1 MTKYR
6 EILRLHS
13 QGISSRNIAAS
24 LECSRNT
31 IRVVLARATE
41 EGITWP
47 LPDEMTGRALEQTLF
62 GKHSKSRNYKMPD
75 LGACGTFRKGILNL
89 LLFLHETQDPKLKPA
104 AQTTGSRRRPLVPA
118 ENLWICPSFSPCL
131 FESLV

>member
-31 IRVVLARATE
+31 IRAVLTRATE
-41 EGITWP
+41 EGIIWP
-47 LPDEMTGRALEQTLF
+47 LPDEMTDRALEQTLF

-75 LGACGTFRKGILNL
+75 LEYLHQEMAKNGVTLTLLWKEYFEKCRVLPYDGLRTAGTGNRTLN
-89 LLFLHETQDPKLKPA
+89 T
-104 AQTTGSRRRPLVPA
+104 
-118 ENLWICPSFSPCL
+118 
-131 FESLV
+131 